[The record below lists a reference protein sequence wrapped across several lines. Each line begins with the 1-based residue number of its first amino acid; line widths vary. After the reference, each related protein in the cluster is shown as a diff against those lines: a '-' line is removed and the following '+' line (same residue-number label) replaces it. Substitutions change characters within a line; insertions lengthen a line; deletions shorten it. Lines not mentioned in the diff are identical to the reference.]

1 MFLFDVDGT
10 LTPSRKKI
18 DKEFSKFFSNFCKT
32 HEVYLVTGS
41 DRDKTVEQLGKT
53 LYNKVKRVYNCSG
66 NSVWE
71 KNKNVHTSEWNCPCI
86 LSSYLELELNAS
98 QFKIRTGK
106 HIEERPG
113 CINFSILGRG
123 EDNMKYRSEY
133 VVWDRKMEERDKLA
147 QNLRRLF
154 PDLCISI
161 GGETGLDISPKGHDK
176 SQILQDFETHDTIT
190 FFGDKTFVGGN
201 DYSIAHAII
210 NQKLGTVHQVSDYNE
225 TWEILKSKYT

>member
-18 DKEFSKFFSNFCKT
+18 DKEFSKFFSNFCKNND
-32 HEVYLVTGS
+32 VYLVTGS

-66 NSVWE
+66 NSVWV
-71 KNKNVHTSEWNCPCI
+71 KNKNVYTSQWECPFL

-98 QFKIRTGK
+98 NFKIRTGK

-133 VVWDRKMEERDKLA
+133 VAWDKQAEERDKLA

-154 PDLCISI
+154 PHLGVTI
-161 GGETGLDISPKGHDK
+161 GGQTGLDIAPAGHDK
-176 SQILQDFETHDTIT
+176 SQVLRDFETHDTIT

-201 DYSIAHAII
+201 DYSIAHSII
-210 NQKLGTVHQVSDYNE
+210 TNNLGTVHQVNNYKE
-225 TWEILKSKYT
+225 TWEILTSQYT

>member
-10 LTPSRKKI
+10 LTPSRQKI
-18 DKEFSKFFSNFCKT
+18 DKEFSKFFSKFCKT
-32 HEVYLVTGS
+32 NEVYLVTGS
-41 DRDKTVEQLGKT
+41 DRDKTIEQLGKT

-71 KNKNVHTSEWNCPCI
+71 KTKNVHASEWTCPFV

-98 QFKIRTGK
+98 NFKLRTGK

-123 EDNMKYRSEY
+123 KDNMKYRSEY
-133 VVWDRKMEERDKLA
+133 VAWDRQWEERDKLS
-147 QNLRRLF
+147 QNIRRLF
-154 PDLCISI
+154 PDLCVTV

-201 DYSIAHAII
+201 DHSIAYAII
-210 NQKLGTVHQVSDYNE
+210 NQKLGEVHQVNDYNE
-225 TWEILKSKYT
+225 TWEILMSKYT

>member
-18 DKEFSKFFSNFCKT
+18 DKEFSKFFSNFCK
-32 HEVYLVTGS
+32 HNQVYLITGS
-41 DRDKTVEQLGKT
+41 DRDKTLDQLGKT
-53 LYNKVKRVYNCSG
+53 LYNKCKRVYNCSG

-71 KNKNVHTSEWNCPCI
+71 KTKNVYTSEWSCPFV
-86 LSSYLELELNAS
+86 LSTYLELELNAS
-98 QFKIRTGK
+98 KFPLRTGK
-106 HIEERPG
+106 HIETRPG
-113 CINFSILGRG
+113 CINFSVVGRNATFP
-123 EDNMKYRSEY
+123 ERDQY
-133 VVWDRKMEERDKLA
+133 VAWDQKTEERDKLA
-147 QNLRRLF
+147 QSIRRLF
-154 PDLCISI
+154 PDLSVTV
-161 GGETGLDISPKGHDK
+161 GGETGLDIAPKGHDK

-210 NQKLGTVHQVSDYNE
+210 TNERGTVHQVSDYNE

>member
-10 LTPSRKKI
+10 LTPSRQKI
-18 DKEFSKFFSNFCKT
+18 DKEFSKFFSKFCKT
-32 HEVYLVTGS
+32 NEVYLVTGS

-53 LYNKVKRVYNCSG
+53 LYNKSKRVYNCSG

-71 KNKNVHTSEWNCPCI
+71 KSKNVHTSEWNCPCA

-98 QFKIRTGK
+98 KFKLKTGK
-106 HIEERPG
+106 HVEERPG

-133 VVWDRKMEERDKLA
+133 VAWDRQTEERDKLA

-154 PDLCISI
+154 PDLSI
-161 GGETGLDISPKGHDK
+161 TVGGETGLDISPKGHDK
-176 SQILQDFETHDTIT
+176 SQILHDFETHDTIT

-201 DYSIAHAII
+201 DYSVAHAII
-210 NQKLGTVHQVSDYNE
+210 TNDLGMVHQVSDFKE
-225 TWEILKSKYT
+225 TWEILKSQYT

>member
-18 DKEFSKFFSNFCKT
+18 DKEFSKFFSNFCKNND
-32 HEVYLVTGS
+32 VYLVTGS
-41 DRDKTVEQLGKT
+41 DRDKTVEQLGKS
-53 LYNKVKRVYNCSG
+53 LYNKAKRVYNCSG
-66 NSVWE
+66 NSVWV
-71 KNKNVHTSEWNCPCI
+71 KSKNVHTSEWNCPCV

-98 QFKIRTGK
+98 KFKLKTGK
-106 HIEERPG
+106 HVEERPG

-123 EDNMKYRSEY
+123 EGNMKHRSEY
-133 VVWDRKMEERDKLA
+133 VAWDRQTEERDKLA

-154 PDLCISI
+154 PDLSI
-161 GGETGLDISPKGHDK
+161 TVGGETGLDISPKGHDK
-176 SQILQDFETHDTIT
+176 SQILHDFETHDTIT

-210 NQKLGTVHQVSDYNE
+210 TNDRGIVHQVSDFNE

>member
-154 PDLCISI
+154 PDLCITV

-201 DYSIAHAII
+201 DYSIAYAII
-210 NQKLGTVHQVSDYNE
+210 TNDRGIVHQVSDFNE

>member
-10 LTPSRKKI
+10 LTPSRQKI
-18 DKEFSKFFSNFCKT
+18 DKEFSKFFSKFCKT
-32 HEVYLVTGS
+32 NEVYLVTGS
-41 DRDKTVEQLGKT
+41 DRDKTIEQLGKT
-53 LYNKVKRVYNCSG
+53 LYNKAKKVYNCSG
-66 NSVWE
+66 NSVWV
-71 KNKNVHTSEWNCPCI
+71 KNKNVYTSQWECPFL

-98 QFKIRTGK
+98 KFKIRTGK

-133 VVWDRKMEERDKLA
+133 VAWDKDAEERDKLA
-147 QNLRRLF
+147 QNIRRLF
-154 PDLCISI
+154 PDLSVTV
-161 GGETGLDISPKGHDK
+161 GGETGLDISQKGHDK

-210 NQKLGTVHQVSDYNE
+210 TNDRGIVHQVSDFNE

>member
-18 DKEFSKFFSNFCKT
+18 DKEFSKFFSNFCKNND
-32 HEVYLVTGS
+32 VYLVTGS

-53 LYNKVKRVYNCSG
+53 LYNKAKRVYNCSG
-66 NSVWE
+66 NSVWV
-71 KNKNVHTSEWNCPCI
+71 KSKNVHTSEWNCPCV

-98 QFKIRTGK
+98 KFKLKTGK
-106 HIEERPG
+106 HVEERPG

-123 EDNMKYRSEY
+123 EGNMKHRSEY
-133 VVWDRKMEERDKLA
+133 VAWDRQTEERDKLA

-154 PDLCISI
+154 PDLSI
-161 GGETGLDISPKGHDK
+161 TVGGETGLDISPKGHDK
-176 SQILQDFETHDTIT
+176 SQILHDFETHDTIT

-210 NQKLGTVHQVSDYNE
+210 TNDRGIVHQVSDFNE
-225 TWEILKSKYT
+225 TWEILKSRYT

>member
-41 DRDKTVEQLGKT
+41 DRDKTITQLGKT

-98 QFKIRTGK
+98 QFKIRTGN

-154 PDLCISI
+154 PDLCITV

-210 NQKLGTVHQVSDYNE
+210 NQKLGTVHQVSNYNE
-225 TWEILKSKYT
+225 TWEILKSQYT

>member
-10 LTPSRKKI
+10 LTPSRQKM
-18 DKEFSKFFSNFCKT
+18 DKEFSKFFSNFCKNND
-32 HEVYLVTGS
+32 VYLVTGS

-53 LYNKVKRVYNCSG
+53 LYNKAKRVYNCSG
-66 NSVWE
+66 NSVWV
-71 KNKNVHTSEWNCPCI
+71 KSKNVHTSEWNCPCV

-98 QFKIRTGK
+98 KFKLKTGK
-106 HIEERPG
+106 HVEERPG

-123 EDNMKYRSEY
+123 EDNMKHRSEY
-133 VVWDRKMEERDKLA
+133 VAWDRKTEERDRLA

-154 PDLCISI
+154 PDLSI
-161 GGETGLDISPKGHDK
+161 TVGGETGLDISPKGHDK
-176 SQILQDFETHDTIT
+176 SQILHDFETHDTIT

-210 NQKLGTVHQVSDYNE
+210 TNDRGIVHQVSDFNE

>member
-18 DKEFSKFFSNFCKT
+18 DKEFSKFFSKFCKKND
-32 HEVYLVTGS
+32 VYLVTGS
-41 DRDKTVEQLGKT
+41 DRDKTVDQLGKT
-53 LYNKVKRVYNCSG
+53 LYNKSQRVYNCSG

-71 KNKNVHTSEWNCPCI
+71 KDKCVHSSDWSCPFT
-86 LSSYLELELNAS
+86 LSTYLELELNAS
-98 QFKIRTGK
+98 HFTLRTGK

-113 CINFSILGRG
+113 CINFSILGRNATFA
-123 EDNMKYRSEY
+123 ERDMY
-133 VVWDRKMEERDKLA
+133 VAWDQKMEERDKLA
-147 QNLRRLF
+147 QNIRRLF
-154 PDLCISI
+154 PDLSVTV
-161 GGETGLDISPKGHDK
+161 GGETGIDIAPKGHDK

-210 NQKLGTVHQVSDYNE
+210 TNDRGTVHQVSDYNE
-225 TWEILKSKYT
+225 TWEILKSEYT

>member
-18 DKEFSKFFSNFCKT
+18 DKEFSKFFSNFCKNND
-32 HEVYLVTGS
+32 VYLVTGS

-53 LYNKVKRVYNCSG
+53 LYNKVKKVYNCSG
-66 NSVWE
+66 NSVWV
-71 KNKNVHTSEWNCPCI
+71 KNKNVYTSQWECPFL

-98 QFKIRTGK
+98 NFKIRTGK

-123 EDNMKYRSEY
+123 KDNMKYRSEY
-133 VVWDRKMEERDKLA
+133 VAWDKQAEERDKLA
-147 QNLRRLF
+147 QNIRRLF
-154 PDLCISI
+154 PDLSVTV
-161 GGETGLDISPKGHDK
+161 GGETGLDISQKGHDK

-210 NQKLGTVHQVSDYNE
+210 TNKLGTVHQVNNYKE
-225 TWEILKSKYT
+225 TWEILTSQYT

>member
-18 DKEFSKFFSNFCKT
+18 DKEFSKFFSNFCKNND
-32 HEVYLVTGS
+32 VYLVTGS

-53 LYNKVKRVYNCSG
+53 LYNKAKRVYNCSG
-66 NSVWE
+66 NSVWV
-71 KNKNVHTSEWNCPCI
+71 KSKNVHTSEWNCPCV

-98 QFKIRTGK
+98 KFKQKTGK
-106 HIEERPG
+106 HVEERPG

-133 VVWDRKMEERDKLA
+133 VAWDRKTEERDRLA

-154 PDLCISI
+154 PDLSI
-161 GGETGLDISPKGHDK
+161 TVGGETGLDISPKGHDK
-176 SQILQDFETHDTIT
+176 SQILHDFETHDTIT

-210 NQKLGTVHQVSDYNE
+210 KQKLGKVHQVSDYNE
-225 TWEILKSKYT
+225 TWEILRSEYT

>member
-71 KNKNVHTSEWNCPCI
+71 KNKNLHTSEWNCPCI

-154 PDLCISI
+154 PDLCITV

-176 SQILQDFETHDTIT
+176 SQILHDFETHDNIT

-210 NQKLGTVHQVSDYNE
+210 TNDRGIVHQVSDFNE

>member
-18 DKEFSKFFSNFCKT
+18 DKEFSKFFSNFCK
-32 HEVYLVTGS
+32 HNQVYLITGS
-41 DRDKTVEQLGKT
+41 DRDKTLDQLGKT
-53 LYNKVKRVYNCSG
+53 LYNKCKRVYNCSG

-71 KNKNVHTSEWNCPCI
+71 KTKNVYTSEWSCPFV
-86 LSSYLELELNAS
+86 LSTYLELELNAS
-98 QFKIRTGK
+98 KFPLRTGK
-106 HIEERPG
+106 HVETRPG
-113 CINFSILGRG
+113 CINFSVVGRNATFP
-123 EDNMKYRSEY
+123 ERDQY
-133 VVWDRKMEERDKLA
+133 VAWDQKTEERDKLA
-147 QNLRRLF
+147 QSIRRLF
-154 PDLCISI
+154 PDLSVTV
-161 GGETGLDISPKGHDK
+161 GGETGLDIAPKGHDK

-210 NQKLGTVHQVSDYNE
+210 TNERGTVHQVSDYNE

>member
-10 LTPSRKKI
+10 LTPSRQKI
-18 DKEFSKFFSNFCKT
+18 DKEFSKFFSKFCKT
-32 HEVYLVTGS
+32 NEVYLVTGS

-53 LYNKVKRVYNCSG
+53 LYNKSKRVYNCSG

-71 KNKNVHTSEWNCPCI
+71 KSRNVHTSEWNCPCA

-98 QFKIRTGK
+98 KFKLKTGK
-106 HIEERPG
+106 HVEERPG

-133 VVWDRKMEERDKLA
+133 VAWDRQTEERDKLA

-154 PDLCISI
+154 PDLSI
-161 GGETGLDISPKGHDK
+161 TVGGETGLDISPKGHDK
-176 SQILQDFETHDTIT
+176 SQILHDFETHDTIT

-210 NQKLGTVHQVSDYNE
+210 TNDLGMVHQVSDFKE
-225 TWEILKSKYT
+225 TWEILKSQYT

>member
-18 DKEFSKFFSNFCKT
+18 DKEFSKFFSNFCKNND
-32 HEVYLVTGS
+32 VYLVTGS

-66 NSVWE
+66 NSVWV
-71 KNKNVHTSEWNCPCI
+71 KNKNVYTSQWECPFL

-98 QFKIRTGK
+98 NFKIRTGK

-133 VVWDRKMEERDKLA
+133 VAWDKQAEERDKLA
-147 QNLRRLF
+147 QNIRRLF
-154 PDLCISI
+154 PDLSVTV
-161 GGETGLDISPKGHDK
+161 GGETGLDISQKGHDK

-210 NQKLGTVHQVSDYNE
+210 TNDRGIVHQVSDFNE
-225 TWEILKSKYT
+225 TWGILKSKYT

>member
-53 LYNKVKRVYNCSG
+53 LYNKAKRVYNCSG

-71 KNKNVHTSEWNCPCI
+71 KNKNLHTSEWNCPCI

-154 PDLCISI
+154 PDLCIAI

-210 NQKLGTVHQVSDYNE
+210 TNDRGIVHQVSDYNE
-225 TWEILKSKYT
+225 TWEILKTQYT

>member
-66 NSVWE
+66 NSVWV
-71 KNKNVHTSEWNCPCI
+71 KSKNVHTSEWNCPCI

-154 PDLCISI
+154 PDLCITV

-210 NQKLGTVHQVSDYNE
+210 TNDRGIVHQVSNFNE
-225 TWEILKSKYT
+225 TWEILKSQYT

>member
-10 LTPSRKKI
+10 LTPSRQKI
-18 DKEFSKFFSNFCKT
+18 DKEFSKFFSKFCKT
-32 HEVYLVTGS
+32 NEVYLVTGS

-53 LYNKVKRVYNCSG
+53 LYNKSKRVYNCSG

-71 KNKNVHTSEWNCPCI
+71 KSKNVHTSEWNCPCA

-98 QFKIRTGK
+98 KFKLKTGK
-106 HIEERPG
+106 HVEERPG

-133 VVWDRKMEERDKLA
+133 VAWDRQTEERDKLA

-154 PDLCISI
+154 PDLSI
-161 GGETGLDISPKGHDK
+161 TVGGETGLDISPKGHDK
-176 SQILQDFETHDTIT
+176 SQILHDFETHDTIT

-210 NQKLGTVHQVSDYNE
+210 TNDLGMVHQVSDFKE
-225 TWEILKSKYT
+225 TWEILKSQYT

>member
-41 DRDKTVEQLGKT
+41 DRDKTITQLGKT

-71 KNKNVHTSEWNCPCI
+71 KNKNVHTSKWSCPFI

-98 QFKIRTGK
+98 KFKIRTGK

-154 PDLCISI
+154 PDLCITV

-176 SQILQDFETHDTIT
+176 SQILHDFETHDTIT

-210 NQKLGTVHQVSDYNE
+210 TNDRGIVHQVSDYNE
-225 TWEILKSKYT
+225 TWEILKTQYT

>member
-18 DKEFSKFFSNFCKT
+18 DKEFSKFFSNFCKNND
-32 HEVYLVTGS
+32 VYLVTGS

-53 LYNKVKRVYNCSG
+53 LYNKVKKVYNCSG
-66 NSVWE
+66 NSVWV
-71 KNKNVHTSEWNCPCI
+71 KNKNVYTSQWECPFL

-98 QFKIRTGK
+98 NFKIRTGK

-123 EDNMKYRSEY
+123 KDNMKYRSEY
-133 VVWDRKMEERDKLA
+133 VAWDKQAEERDKLA
-147 QNLRRLF
+147 QNIRRLF
-154 PDLCISI
+154 PDLSVTV
-161 GGETGLDISPKGHDK
+161 GGETGLDISQKGHDK

-201 DYSIAHAII
+201 DYSIAHSII
-210 NQKLGTVHQVSDYNE
+210 TNNLGTVHQVNNYKE
-225 TWEILKSKYT
+225 TWEILTSQYT

>member
-154 PDLCISI
+154 PDLCITV

-210 NQKLGTVHQVSDYNE
+210 TNDRGIVHQVSDYNE
-225 TWEILKSKYT
+225 TWEILKTQYT